1 MRTVH
6 ARPCPECSISFTP
19 DLRRQVCCSPE
30 CQKRRT
36 QRKVVLYKAAEPW
49 KITKRDRLGQRGSVA
64 ILFAGCLPGFL
75 LIGGSVVD
83 ANLGAVMASRARS
96 CASFSVLAL
105 VQSGRGAAWRIAR
118 ANGCGL
124 SGVSLVQ
131 GTTGPPYVPA
141 QGSLTATVTWNH
153 LLLPWSGSASVTVS
167 ATGGEPGVSLA
178 QITSAGVTRP
188 SVAGITNLH

>member
-64 ILFAGCLPGFL
+64 LMFAGMIGPL
-75 LIGGSVVD
+75 LAIGGAAVD
-83 ANLGAVMASRARS
+83 AGYSFVQAAKVRG
-96 CASFSVLAL
+96 CAENAALAL
-105 VQSGRGAAWRIAR
+105 VQAGRGAAWRIAK
-118 ANGCGL
+118 ANGCRL
-124 SGVSLVQ
+124 SSVVLTPGVPVVGQVTATIRYTPVFWWGGQATATARAVGPVPEVSL
-131 GTTGPPYVPA
+131 
-141 QGSLTATVTWNH
+141 
-153 LLLPWSGSASVTVS
+153 
-167 ATGGEPGVSLA
+167 
-178 QITSAGVTRP
+178 
-188 SVAGITNLH
+188 AGITNLH